1 MQTET
6 SLRDMISCAIK
17 TGVLTFVED
26 PDTNVTVAQ
35 VADHQFPIAG
45 CGMENMKPNDVRIK
59 ILNKPGYRDQVEEEA
74 EISIDDVMASDKSAY
89 NAIVTTLEQA
99 YILPDETLH
108 LCVGFYENG
117 DFKTNTVKGKNLPNN
132 IEYNR
137 FLRPGRFYYVDG
149 EYVCGGML
157 KKEFMPDKIRG
168 HKARIHELGLKPKN
182 YDTAPYV

>member
-6 SLRDMISCAIK
+6 SLRDMISCAVK
-17 TGVLTFVED
+17 TGVVTFVKD
-26 PDTNVTVAQ
+26 PDTDLTVAQ
-35 VADHQFPIAG
+35 VADHLFSVVN
-45 CGMENMKPNDVRIK
+45 CNMENMEPGDVSAK
-59 ILNKPGYRDQVEEEA
+59 ILNKPGYRDQVEEGLEVSLNG
-74 EISIDDVMASDKSAY
+74 IMSSDKLVYDVIIA
-89 NAIVTTLEQA
+89 ALEQA

-108 LCVGFYENG
+108 LCVGFYGNG

-168 HKARIHELGLKPKN
+168 HKARIQELGLKPKN